1 MALYTPNEAPGSATP
16 SRATIWAEIRK
27 HSQIVPIASVAG
39 RTALLASLAA
49 LTPPV
54 TPSSA
59 SPVWVYRQ
67 DTGAIEMTSD
77 GSTWT
82 SWSPT
87 TDWVNYTPIL
97 TGSGLGTSPTV
108 TGRYQQ
114 IGKRVRGWAKV
125 VLGASPSPSGV
136 PTLSLPVPAASGE
149 SVMCTAKALSTGN
162 NIFSLMADAT
172 STAVAAG
179 VSIASGMGALGGT
192 TPFSWKAGDQITMT
206 FDYEA
211 A

>member
-1 MALYTPNEAPGSATP
+1 MLYTPNEAPGSTTP
-16 SRATIWAEIRK
+16 SRANIWAEIRK
-27 HSQIVPIASVAG
+27 HSQIVPIANVAG
-39 RTALLASLAA
+39 RTALLTALAA
-49 LTPPV
+49 LTPPI

-59 SPVWVYRQ
+59 SPVWAYRQ

-77 GSTWT
+77 GSTWR

-87 TDWVNYTPIL
+87 TDWVTYAPIL

-125 VLGASPSPSGV
+125 TLGSSPSPSGV
-136 PTLSLPVPAASGE
+136 PTLGLPVTAASSE
-149 SVMCTAKALSTGN
+149 SVLCTGKALSTGN
-162 NIFSLMADAT
+162 NVYPLMADAT
-172 STAVAAG
+172 TAAVAVG
-179 VSIASGMGALGGT
+179 VAVASGMGALSSS
-192 TPFSWKAGDQITMT
+192 TPFAWKAGDVITVT